1 MKPKSG
7 EYLTKGRMQNET
19 VRDFI
24 DNSRKILIA
33 QIQINQKTDETE
45 LLNEYIIMERE
56 KLDEGRKTFQE
67 DKEKYEKFKTDL
79 HSKG

>member
-7 EYLTKGRMQNET
+7 EYLTKGRQQNET

-24 DNSRKILIA
+24 DNSRKILMA

-56 KLDEGRKTFQE
+56 KLDEGRKTF
-67 DKEKYEKFKTDL
+67 
-79 HSKG
+79 